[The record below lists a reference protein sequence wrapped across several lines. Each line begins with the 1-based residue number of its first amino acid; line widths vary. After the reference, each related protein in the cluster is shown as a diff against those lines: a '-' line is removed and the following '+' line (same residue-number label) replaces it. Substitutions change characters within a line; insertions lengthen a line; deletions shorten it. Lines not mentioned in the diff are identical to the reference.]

1 MYIERD
7 FFTRNWLT
15 QFWRVRSPRSCSG
28 QAEDSGELI
37 TLFKSKAGR
46 FEEPVFHLEFR
57 GREKKQCPSWKAV
70 RQKEFL
76 LPQPFCSSMLSTGW
90 IRPIHIGAGNPLYS
104 VCCCSVAKSG
114 PVLCNPKNYS
124 VLGFPVLHHLLE
136 LAQTHVHWV
145 SDAIQ
150 ASCPLSSPSVTQSTH
165 LHINPIQK
173 PSQTHPELCLIK
185 YLGTPWP
192 SQVDTKINL
201 YRYLVRILIF
211 QWFHNFEVQGVRCHK

>member
-1 MYIERD
+1 MERD
-7 FFTRNWLT
+7 FFIRNWLT

-76 LPQPFCSSMLSTGW
+76 LPQPFCSFMPSTGW
-90 IRPIHIGAGNPLYS
+90 IRPIHIAAGNPLYS

-114 PVLCNPKNYS
+114 PVLCHPIDCS
-124 VLGFPVLHHLLE
+124 MLGFPVLHHLPE

-150 ASCPLSSPSVTQSTH
+150 ASCPPLLLLS
-165 LHINPIQK
+165 L
-173 PSQTHPELCLIK
+173 LI
-185 YLGTPWP
+185 Y
-192 SQVDTKINL
+192 
-201 YRYLVRILIF
+201 ILILSRNPHRHTQNYVWSNIWAPF
-211 QWFHNFEVQGVRCHK
+211 GPVKLTQKSTIPGT